1 MIPPLPSPLPNF
13 HSYFVRTHML
23 SHFSCVQ
30 LFATLWTIAH
40 QAPLS
45 MGFSRQEYRSG
56 FPFPS
61 PGYLP
66 DPGIETASLV
76 SPTLAGEFLPL
87 CHLGSLTLQYCSLNR
102 RHLLINHSTFLD
114 VEKQVSSSN
123 IIKKHSYLNFSCLGL

>member
-1 MIPPLPSPLPNF
+1 MDCSPPGSSVQGIPP
-13 HSYFVRTHML
+13 
-23 SHFSCVQ
+23 
-30 LFATLWTIAH
+30 A
-40 QAPLS
+40 
-45 MGFSRQEYRSG
+45 EYWSG
-56 FPFPS
+56 LPFPP

-123 IIKKHSYLNFSCLGL
+123 IIKKHSYLNFSNCPNNFSYNWCVQIECRQCAQITFGCLLCHLRIF